1 MKRLKISSF
10 FLSLLFILGCSQR
23 DPYDYEVI
31 ADQIT
36 KQTIL
41 QLEKEK
47 GLIAIGTGGGMMG
60 DIYNMGISFQY
71 FQPLN
76 LEESRKLLVYTVQTY
91 LNNINSNKEVRPYL
105 HNYPFPIKN
114 IEIRIWGRQPNGDI
128 LPPNQLGY
136 ICALDG
142 VLSYESSKSGKF
154 EPRKILLEETYEE
167 ALKIVEENP

>member
-1 MKRLKISSF
+1 MIILKH
-10 FLSLLFILGCSQR
+10 LLTILLLINFSCSQP

-41 QLEKEK
+41 LLKKEK

-71 FQPLN
+71 FHPVN
-76 LEESRKLLVYTVQTY
+76 LEEARKLLVYACQTY

-105 HNYPFPIKN
+105 HNYPFSIKN
-114 IEIRIWGRQPNGDI
+114 IEIRIWLRQPNGDF
-128 LPPNQLGY
+128 LPPNELEYFCSLNG
-136 ICALDG
+136 I
-142 VLSYESSKSGKF
+142 LSYELSTYKQF
-154 EPRKILLEETYEE
+154 DIPPILLEETYEE
-167 ALKIVEENP
+167 ALKILEENP